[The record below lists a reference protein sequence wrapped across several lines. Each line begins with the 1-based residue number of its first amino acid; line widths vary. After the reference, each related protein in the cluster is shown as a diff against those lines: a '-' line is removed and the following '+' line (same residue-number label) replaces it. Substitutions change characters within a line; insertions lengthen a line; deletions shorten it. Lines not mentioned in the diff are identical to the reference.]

1 MKSNNARLQKRKIGL
16 IVTSIVTFA
25 LIATV
30 VLLVIGYHSGYDK
43 KPGFLGTFAPFF
55 ADVDLIAQLV
65 LLSGLILALVAVRMK
80 KTALHQYL
88 QTTFVLFNL
97 VLTIFIMV
105 MQFFRIVVPGIDSTV
120 ISVEIWM
127 ALAHGVVGI
136 LAILSG
142 LFLVLR
148 MNRLLPKPLMI
159 SWWKRLMRISY
170 VLYWVVGVLGVAIY
184 FLFYVPR

>member
-1 MKSNNARLQKRKIGL
+1 MKSNNARLQKRKISL
-16 IVTSIVTFA
+16 IVASIITFA

-30 VLLVIGYHSGYDK
+30 VLLVIGYRSGYDT

-55 ADVDLIAQLV
+55 ADIDLIAQLV
-65 LLSGLILALVAVRMK
+65 LLIGLILALVAVRMK
-80 KTALHQYL
+80 KTALHQYV
-88 QTTFVLFNL
+88 QTAFVLFNL

-105 MQFFRIVVPGIDSTV
+105 MQFFRIVVPGIDATV
-120 ISVEIWM
+120 ISAEIWV

-170 VLYWVVGVLGVAIY
+170 ALYWVVGVLGVAIY